1 MANRTKTGLAQT
13 HKALPGL
20 IDCRVCRCW
29 VVLPKRQPY
38 QTGMHSTLSL
48 QEQHLLTSAKS
59 LLQPYNLS
67 PWKKNTDEQWLQ
79 TLSPCLRV
87 RAHSSLTSV
96 PVLPA
101 LSIKRLSQTN
111 SMSWNTA
118 YLETF
123 VHLAPSNNTKYLQWH
138 AMVFTSF
145 RKYHSEQRKG
155 MVHNQVPPLYRSH
168 C

>member
-1 MANRTKTGLAQT
+1 MPLCYSCEPVAVQMANRTKTGLAQT
-13 HKALPGL
+13 HAAPPGL

-29 VVLPKRQPY
+29 VILPKRQPY
-38 QTGMHSTLSL
+38 QTEMHSTLSL

-59 LLQPYNLS
+59 LLELYNLS
-67 PWKKNTDEQWLQ
+67 PWKKNTDEQRLQ

-96 PVLPA
+96 PALLA
-101 LSIKRLSQTN
+101 LSIKWLSQTN

-123 VHLAPSNNTKYLQWH
+123 AHSALSNNSKDLQWH
-138 AMVFTSF
+138 AVVFTSF
-145 RKYHSEQRKG
+145 RK
-155 MVHNQVPPLYRSH
+155 
-168 C
+168 